1 MQKLRVMVVGACGKM
16 GRQVVTAVSRQDDL
30 ELAGAVNRSHAGED
44 IGVIAGIGP
53 IGVAVNPDFDSALTR
68 LKPDV
73 MVDFAQ
79 PDGLTGR
86 IRTAIHAG
94 VHPVVGTTGLTQA
107 EVDEIR
113 DFAKQYG
120 LGAVIAPNFAVGALL
135 MMRFAE
141 IAAGYFTNAEII
153 ELHHDRKLDS
163 PSGTAIKT
171 AEMMAARRSAGATLQ
186 TTVEAPAAEPA
197 MAPETAR
204 KPIEKIRGARGGELA
219 GIHIHSVRLPGFVAH
234 QEVILG
240 NPGETL
246 TIRHDSIDRES
257 FMPGV
262 LLAVRKVVGLREVV
276 YGLESLVF
284 GQ

>member
-30 ELAGAVNRSHAGED
+30 ELVGAVNRSHAGED
-44 IGVIAGIGP
+44 VGVIAGIGP
-53 IGVAVNPDFDSALTR
+53 IGVTVNPDFDSALTR
-68 LKPDV
+68 PKPDV
-73 MVDFAQ
+73 MVDFAH
-79 PDGLTGR
+79 PDGLAGR
-86 IRTAIHAG
+86 IRTAIYAG

-186 TTVEAPAAEPA
+186 TTVEMPAASSVTV
-197 MAPETAR
+197 PETAK